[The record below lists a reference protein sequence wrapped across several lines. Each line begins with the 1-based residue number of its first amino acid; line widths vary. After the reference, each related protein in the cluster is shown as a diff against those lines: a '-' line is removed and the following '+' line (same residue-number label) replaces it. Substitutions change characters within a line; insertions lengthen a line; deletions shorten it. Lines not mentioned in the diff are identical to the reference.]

1 MNKLVLST
9 AIVTAL
15 ALTACGDNSGTAVEK
30 EKVVP
35 VAQEQATAVSEA
47 KVEAA
52 TGTETSV
59 SVNYDN
65 YNQAETA
72 RNFNNWAQLG
82 GNNSM
87 LHLKKLSPIGNKAP
101 TIRMNLDTLYS
112 VGVYDNDGEMTITIP
127 ESGLYQ
133 TIMILDTDGYTPFFL
148 SAPGVYPIKHKS
160 EILFV
165 AVRTV
170 VKDRHSE
177 DSFKEAIAAQAGIKV
192 VGNGSDEYV
201 MPAYNQEQLHALT
214 AEYNKKILE
223 AKIPFVYGDG
233 TIPVNEEH
241 RSWSNA
247 AGWGG
252 MVTEVGK
259 SNTYNSSEN
268 LPGDT
273 CLAVTFPETGNK
285 FFTSF
290 TIYDTSGYLMEGD
303 SHINSYGW
311 KRNED
316 GTITIHF
323 NCEGR
328 QNNISSNGKEFN
340 YIVRNYGASQDVIDL
355 RINPV
360 KPEPVLMNFEK
371 AE

>member
-160 EILFV
+160 ETLFV

-223 AKIPFVYGDG
+223 SGIAFTYGDG
-233 TIPVNEEH
+233 MTPVNEEH
-241 RSWSNA
+241 RTWSNA

-252 MVTEVGK
+252 MALEVGV
-259 SNTYNSSEN
+259 SNYYTTSEN
-268 LPGDT
+268 LSGDV
-273 CLAVTFPETGNK
+273 CHAVTFPETGNK

-290 TIYDTSGYLMEGD
+290 TIYDRDGYLMEGN
-303 SHINSYGW
+303 SHINSYTW
-311 KRNED
+311 KSNDD
-316 GTITIHF
+316 GSTTIHF
-323 NCEGR
+323 NCEGKV
-328 QNNISSNGKEFN
+328 NNISSNGSEFN
-340 YIVRNYGASQDVIDL
+340 YIVRSYGASQAISDEK
-355 RINPV
+355 INPI
-360 KPEPVLMNFEK
+360 KPQVIQ
-371 AE
+371 